1 MKLTLLLL
9 GFIVFAIPEIKVIN
23 LPIIGRTLEF
33 SSKAS
38 AQIVQDYIP
47 PISSKKTSRTKGAG
61 SRGCDLI
68 SATDLQ
74 LLTPEDHIATTVSSR
89 PTFFW
94 SISNTSLP
102 VRFTLIEPGVA
113 KPIMDRKFMVTRPGV
128 VEVKLPS
135 DRPGLKLGKE
145 YRWTVSIVCNEERP
159 SENTYAY
166 SWIKRVAITPKL
178 VHNLAGVDMR
188 SQKRSLVY
196 ARSGIWYDALLSSY
210 TGYKTHPQDK
220 IALWYFSR
228 LLAQIGVL
236 ATDKHLQSG
245 TIVTNFQAYVI
256 NK

>member
-1 MKLTLLLL
+1 MKLTSLLL

-38 AQIVQDYIP
+38 AQMVQDYVP

-74 LLTPEDHIATTVSSR
+74 LLTPEDHIATTVSSH

-135 DRPGLKLGKE
+135 NLPGLKLGKE
-145 YRWTVSIVCNEERP
+145 YRWTLSIVCNEERP

-166 SWIKRVAITPKL
+166 SWIERVAVTP
-178 VHNLAGVDMR
+178 NLTQNLKGVNI
-188 SQKRSLVY
+188 QTQRSLVY
-196 ARSGIWYDALLSSY
+196 ARSGIWYEALLSSY
-210 TGYKTHPQDK
+210 MGYKAHPQDK
-220 IALWYFSR
+220 IAFWYFSE
-228 LLAQIGVL
+228 LLAQIGVS
-236 ATDKHLQSG
+236 ATNKNLQPG
-245 TIVTNFQAYVI
+245 TIVTNSQAYVI

>member
-1 MKLTLLLL
+1 MKLTSLLL
-9 GFIVFAIPEIKVIN
+9 GFIVFLIPEIKIIN
-23 LPIIGRTLEF
+23 LPIIERTLEF

-38 AQIVQDYIP
+38 AQIVQDYVP

-61 SRGCDLI
+61 SRGCDRIL
-68 SATDLQ
+68 ATDLQ
-74 LLTPEDHIATTVSSR
+74 LLTPDDHIATTVSSH

-166 SWIKRVAITPKL
+166 SWIKRVAVTPKL
-178 VHNLAGVDMR
+178 AQNLAGVDKR
-188 SQKRSLVY
+188 SQRSLVY
-196 ARSGIWYDALLSSY
+196 ARSGIWYEALLDSY
-210 TGYKTHPQDK
+210 TGYKAHPQDK

-228 LLAQIGVL
+228 LLNQIGV
-236 ATDKHLQSG
+236 APTNKYLQQG
-245 TIVTNFQAYVI
+245 NIVRR
-256 NK
+256 